1 MKNIF
6 VVAIWLIVFIKQ
18 LLFWLWLWQ
27 LKEYH
32 RGRFKAHFEAQKIKK
47 IVSSFWRLKYPKFTK
62 KIIFLFLICF
72 LAEILLILYFS
83 FVWVIILTIIFIP
96 LIFLSFQIPSA
107 IWRKILINKAE
118 EKRLKFKNLL
128 VIGITGSFGKTS
140 TKEFLAT
147 ILSEKFKV
155 LKTREHQNSEV
166 GVSQCILQELKQE
179 HEIFVCEMA
188 AYNRGGIKLLC
199 DIAKPK
205 IGILTG
211 INEQHMATF
220 GSQENIIK
228 TKYELIE
235 SLPEDGIAFFN
246 ARNKY
251 CLELY
256 QKTKNRKF
264 LYGENATFF
273 GEENILGAIAVAK
286 ELGMTEEEI
295 SRAVEKI
302 ENKFSGIQI
311 KKGIN
316 GLNIIDATYSANPDG
331 VMAHLEYLKTLRQA
345 QGKLVIVM
353 PCLIELGKAS
363 KEVHRRIG
371 QKIAEVCDLAII
383 TTKDRFKE
391 IKKAA
396 GEKAIFLENPKEI
409 FEKIREFTNL
419 NDVILLESR
428 VPQEIIG
435 LLKI

>member
-166 GVSQCILQELKQE
+166 GMSQCILHELKQE
-179 HEIFVCEMA
+179 HEIFVCEMG
-188 AYNRGGIKLLC
+188 AYNKGGIKLLC

-256 QKTKNRKF
+256 QKTPHQNPEGEQAP
-264 LYGENATFF
+264 YGAGSSVRGRLKLRNFF
-273 GEENILGAIAVAK
+273 MAK
-286 ELGMTEEEI
+286 AQL
-295 SRAVEKI
+295 
-302 ENKFSGIQI
+302 FS
-311 KKGIN
+311 
-316 GLNIIDATYSANPDG
+316 A
-331 VMAHLEYLKTLRQA
+331 
-345 QGKLVIVM
+345 
-353 PCLIELGKAS
+353 
-363 KEVHRRIG
+363 RRIFRSDS
-371 QKIAEVCDLAII
+371 CC
-383 TTKDRFKE
+383 
-391 IKKAA
+391 
-396 GEKAIFLENPKEI
+396 
-409 FEKIREFTNL
+409 
-419 NDVILLESR
+419 
-428 VPQEIIG
+428 
-435 LLKI
+435 